1 MQVQPEVRI
10 LDTPANLFL
19 AAAAE
24 FATLASQAVQNHGRF
39 SVALSGGSTPKSLYS
54 LLASG
59 SVPNIPWEK
68 IFFFFGD
75 ERFVPPDHPDSN
87 YRMARET
94 GLFAKVSDNQV
105 FRVRTEEKDADAAAL
120 DYEQTLRKF
129 FGLQP
134 GEFPRFD
141 LVFLGLG
148 PDGHTASLF
157 PGTAALNETRRLVV
171 ANWVDKFQSYRITFT
186 LPVLNRAACVMFL
199 VAGADKADIVRE
211 VLENENANLP
221 SQKVRPPDGRLL
233 WLLDRAASQRL
244 NRLTKKTSGPL
255 KL

>member
-1 MQVQPEVRI
+1 MTPQPEIRI
-10 LDTPANLFL
+10 LNSAAELFQ

-24 FATLASQAVQNHGRF
+24 FVALASQAVQSSGRF
-39 SVALSGGSTPKSLYS
+39 SVALSGGSTPKSLYT

-59 SVPNIPWEK
+59 SIANIPWEK

-75 ERFVPPDHPDSN
+75 ERCVPPDHPDSN

-94 GLFAKVSDNQV
+94 GLFSRVPDDDV
-105 FRVRTEEKDADAAAL
+105 FRVHGEEKDADIAAR
-120 DYEQTLRKF
+120 DYEQALQRF

-141 LVFLGLG
+141 LVLLGLG

-157 PGTAALNETRRLVV
+157 PGTAALNDNSRLVV
-171 ANWVDKFQSYRITFT
+171 ANWVDKFQTYRITLT
-186 LPVLNRAACVMFL
+186 LPVLNGAACVLFL
-199 VAGADKADIVRE
+199 ASGADKSNIVRE

-221 SQKVRPPDGRLL
+221 SQKVRPAEGRLL
-233 WLLDRAASQRL
+233 WLLDRAAGGGLSR
-244 NRLTKKTSGPL
+244 S
-255 KL
+255 